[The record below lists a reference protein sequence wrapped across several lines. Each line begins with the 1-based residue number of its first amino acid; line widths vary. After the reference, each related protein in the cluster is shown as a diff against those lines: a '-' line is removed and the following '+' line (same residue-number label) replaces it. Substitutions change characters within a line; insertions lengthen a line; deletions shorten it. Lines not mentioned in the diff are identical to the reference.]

1 MTDNAWFIVNL
12 KLKYANM
19 KIAYKD
25 NTKNDFRDTIEA
37 GFRVLTELPSEVV
50 EMRRMSTIT
59 KEERDRV
66 LGHTCALDI
75 EYYASGQS
83 MGLCSAFAEIAP
95 YSAMARAGTLLIDGY
110 WRGDFKTVDE
120 NLPILLEIC
129 DTRPSECNEP
139 EVKRVMYFIGQIQD
153 LYSNTHKLRLSQK
166 ISLGKAIVNHFSSWK
181 RLDIYTAIPANTITI
196 LFNKVNNEE
205 RKEEKGYDATKLLQI
220 QTEKG
225 SFATQIKSP
234 HHPNH
239 TVQLNILRSSH
250 CSTWHQMRWN
260 CRATG
265 VISVKGMNLFTHV
278 FISLTQIKQQA
289 VM

>member
-1 MTDNAWFIVNL
+1 MTDNAWFIVHL

-19 KIAYKD
+19 KIVYND
-25 NTKNDFRDTIEA
+25 NTKNDFGETIEA
-37 GFRVLTELPSEVV
+37 GFRVLTELQSEVV
-50 EMRRMSTIT
+50 EMRKMSTIT
-59 KEERDRV
+59 QEERDKV

-139 EVKRVMYFIGQIQD
+139 EVKRVMYFIRQMQD

-181 RLDIYTAIPANTITI
+181 RLDIYTAIPSNTITL
-196 LFNKVNNEE
+196 LFDKVENEE
-205 RKEEKGYDATKLLQI
+205 KKDYEATKLL
-220 QTEKG
+220 
-225 SFATQIKSP
+225 
-234 HHPNH
+234 
-239 TVQLNILRSSH
+239 
-250 CSTWHQMRWN
+250 
-260 CRATG
+260 
-265 VISVKGMNLFTHV
+265 
-278 FISLTQIKQQA
+278 
-289 VM
+289 

>member
-1 MTDNAWFIVNL
+1 MTDNAWFVVHL

-19 KIAYKD
+19 KIVYND
-25 NTKNDFRDTIEA
+25 NTKNDFGETIEA
-37 GFRVLTELPSEVV
+37 GFRVLTELQSEVV
-50 EMRRMSTIT
+50 EMRKMSTIT
-59 KEERDRV
+59 QEERDKV

-95 YSAMARAGTLLIDGY
+95 YSALARAGTVLIDGY

-120 NLPILLEIC
+120 NLPILVEIC
-129 DTRPSECNEP
+129 DTRPSECDTQ
-139 EVKRVMYFIGQIQD
+139 EVERVLYFIKQMQN
-153 LYSNTHKLRLSQK
+153 LYTNTHKLRLSQK
-166 ISLGKAIVNHFSSWK
+166 YNLGTAIMNHFSSWK
-181 RLDIYTAIPANTITI
+181 RLDIYTAIPSNTINV
-196 LFNKVNNEE
+196 LFDVVNNEE
-205 RKEEKGYDATKLLQI
+205 EEKGYDATKLLRI

-225 SFATQIKSP
+225 SFATQITSP

-265 VISVKGMNLFTHV
+265 VLSVKGMDLFTHV
-278 FISLTQIKQQA
+278 YLSLTQTKQQA